1 METDSNRGIVH
12 GQTVEA
18 LMAADAIRHDEAI
31 IKEVAK
37 QSKVKR
43 TVIIHQLD
51 DNSFNAEFSGISARQ
66 QILPMLK
73 FAERNFRL
81 RLARHEV
88 S

>member
-1 METDSNRGIVH
+1 MKKHYMEPGVPDVDPIEARDTDLIEQVH
-12 GQTVEA
+12 LQN
-18 LMAADAIRHDEAI
+18 
-31 IKEVAK
+31 
-37 QSKVKR
+37 KVKR

-51 DNSFNAEFSGISARQ
+51 DDSFNAEFSGISARQ

>member
-1 METDSNRGIVH
+1 MKKHYLEAEVPANSTAAE
-12 GQTVEA
+12 VEA
-18 LMAADAIRHDEAI
+18 RDTDLIEQVHL
-31 IKEVAK
+31 
-37 QSKVKR
+37 QNKVKR
-43 TVIIHQLD
+43 TVIIHQFD
-51 DNSFNAEFSGISARQ
+51 DSSFNAEFSGISARQ